1 MKKRVWIAVLLLAA
15 AAAVLCFVLLRP
27 GTKTAGTQIL
37 LDGKALS
44 DPVLS
49 PDSKDLRVILTLDG
63 KEIANLP
70 FEEAHTVKVIQEN
83 GDENTLV
90 LNLDRP
96 LSAFGGKTA
105 FEIAQEAFAL
115 HKSQQVGRYAVTTDG
130 PYDIRRFGLA
140 YSAVGPDKAHDGL
153 FEHLGKLYDLEKTLK

>member
-63 KEIANLP
+63 KEIVNLP

-90 LNLDRP
+90 LTGDRVYMESANCEGQDCVHMEKITRDNLETRVMFGMIICLP
-96 LSAFGGKTA
+96 HRLSV
-105 FEIAQEAFAL
+105 E
-115 HKSQQVGRYAVTTDG
+115 VR
-130 PYDIRRFGLA
+130 
-140 YSAVGPDKAHDGL
+140 
-153 FEHLGKLYDLEKTLK
+153 

>member
-15 AAAVLCFVLLRP
+15 AAAVICFVLLRP

-37 LDGKALS
+37 LDGEAPS

-63 KEIANLP
+63 KEIVNLP

-83 GDENTLV
+83 GDENSLV
-90 LNLDRP
+90 LTGDRVYMESANCEGAGLCEDGSGDP
-96 LSAFGGKTA
+96 GQPGNPGDVRNDHLPAPQAFG
-105 FEIAQEAFAL
+105 
-115 HKSQQVGRYAVTTDG
+115 
-130 PYDIRRFGLA
+130 
-140 YSAVGPDKAHDGL
+140 
-153 FEHLGKLYDLEKTLK
+153 

>member
-63 KEIANLP
+63 KEIADLP
-70 FEEAHTVKVIQEN
+70 FGEAHKVRILQEN
-83 GDENTLV
+83 GDENNLV
-90 LNLDRP
+90 LTGESVYMESANCEGQDCVHMEKVTRDNLETRVMFGMIICLP
-96 LSAFGGKTA
+96 HRLSV
-105 FEIAQEAFAL
+105 E
-115 HKSQQVGRYAVTTDG
+115 VR
-130 PYDIRRFGLA
+130 
-140 YSAVGPDKAHDGL
+140 
-153 FEHLGKLYDLEKTLK
+153 

>member
-90 LNLDRP
+90 LTGDRVYMESANCEGQDCVHMEKVTRDNLETRVMFGMIICLP
-96 LSAFGGKTA
+96 HRLSV
-105 FEIAQEAFAL
+105 E
-115 HKSQQVGRYAVTTDG
+115 VR
-130 PYDIRRFGLA
+130 
-140 YSAVGPDKAHDGL
+140 
-153 FEHLGKLYDLEKTLK
+153 

>member
-27 GTKTAGTQIL
+27 GAKTAGTQIL

-83 GDENTLV
+83 GDENTYI
-90 LNLDRP
+90 P
-96 LSAFGGKTA
+96 MGCIS
-105 FEIAQEAFAL
+105 
-115 HKSQQVGRYAVTTDG
+115 GRT
-130 PYDIRRFGLA
+130 
-140 YSAVGPDKAHDGL
+140 
-153 FEHLGKLYDLEKTLK
+153 

>member
-15 AAAVLCFVLLRP
+15 AVAVICFVLLQP

-37 LDGKALS
+37 LDGEALS

-63 KEIANLP
+63 KEIVNLP

-83 GDENTLV
+83 GDENSLV
-90 LNLDRP
+90 LTGDRVYME
-96 LSAFGGKTA
+96 SANCEGQDCVKM
-105 FEIAQEAFAL
+105 E
-115 HKSQQVGRYAVTTDG
+115 AVTRDNLET
-130 PYDIRRFGLA
+130 RVMFGMIICLPHRL
-140 YSAVGPDKAHDGL
+140 SV
-153 FEHLGKLYDLEKTLK
+153 EVR